1 MIRYCIWDVG
11 KTIYDYSLEPL
22 ERWIAA
28 RTADPEKLRFGGGLR
43 AYDFDP
49 YMLGKIDTRE
59 MCREICERFGVPYTG
74 ETPAAVNRELHR
86 GVGRYFAET
95 RRMMAYMRQ
104 KGIENAVFSNAM
116 PALADTV
123 GYPELLRPE
132 NVFVSYKAGLL
143 KPDPAV
149 YEYVRAK
156 LNCRFEE
163 MIMVDDKPKNVEA
176 ARALGMAG
184 VIFRPE
190 TAEHELKRIVG
201 YADRAEVE
209 NALRNAPK
217 GKAREKILAA
227 GDNRR
232 LIAGSGANVTFY
244 AGSAGTEGGALKRLH
259 G

>member
-28 RTADPEKLRFGGGLR
+28 RTADPEKFRFGGGLR

-184 VIFRPE
+184 VIF
-190 TAEHELKRIVG
+190 
-201 YADRAEVE
+201 
-209 NALRNAPK
+209 
-217 GKAREKILAA
+217 
-227 GDNRR
+227 
-232 LIAGSGANVTFY
+232 
-244 AGSAGTEGGALKRLH
+244 
-259 G
+259 